1 MFFNELNEDNFLF
14 FAIKNYE
21 SSGSTGMA
29 DLQEDL
35 KRFQYLKRLFNRYHK
50 SGETSERLILN
61 HLTVLYNVFGN
72 AATDMLFFKI
82 DKEYWSILKT
92 YLVYLYRMP
101 IETVVTPG
109 IRDTDIPLQE
119 DLIKILR
126 DL

>member
-1 MFFNELNEDNFLF
+1 MVELNDDNFLI